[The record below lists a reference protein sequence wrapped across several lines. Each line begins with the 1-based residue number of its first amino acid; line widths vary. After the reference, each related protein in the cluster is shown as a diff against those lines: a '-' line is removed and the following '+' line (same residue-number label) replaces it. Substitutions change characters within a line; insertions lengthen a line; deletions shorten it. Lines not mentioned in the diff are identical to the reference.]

1 MNNTMELKDVLQ
13 NKLTD
18 RVRQKTDHVHDQLV
32 RMVSQ
37 QETIVDRLISSK
49 ELHFDVSGERVALSY
64 ADLSA
69 GEGEAYFLH
78 RNAIAQFANK
88 FDVPGKYLRESAL
101 GEPWQRQLAAS
112 IMQTHTE
119 NTEKQTLFLR
129 AIDGEARALLSDK
142 YKPMASAPIFLSF
155 MEEAK
160 RAGAVTF
167 DAHLSDLKAYL
178 EVVHPE
184 LLAIETPG
192 NGMVHIALG
201 LQISSSD
208 FGAGSLN
215 VRTMFYQGIC
225 MNGAIGKKQISEVH
239 LGKRLKQDDFKFS
252 DETMQKDLATMRSA
266 VGDVARG
273 AFTHQAITEHINL
286 IKNASATPID
296 AAKEIVKLPA
306 LKFTKDE
313 AELIERCLFKGDPE
327 DGVQGEMTK
336 WKMQQAMT
344 AVARD
349 LEPERMREVQQ
360 LAGEYI
366 LN

>member
-1 MNNTMELKDVLQ
+1 MELKDVLQ
-13 NKLTD
+13 IKLD
-18 RVRQKTDHVHDQLV
+18 KAVASKTDHVQQQLV
-32 RMVSQ
+32 AMIRQ
-37 QETIVDRLISSK
+37 QEQMEDSLVPSK
-49 ELHFDVSGERVALSY
+49 ELNFGVVGDRVSLSY
-64 ADLSA
+64 ADLTK
-69 GEGEAYFLH
+69 GEGAAYHLH
-78 RNAIAQFANK
+78 PNAISQFANK
-88 FDVPGKYLRESAL
+88 FGVAGKFLRDCAT
-101 GEPWQRQLAAS
+101 GEPWERVLATR
-112 IMQTHTE
+112 IMQDFVD
-119 NTEKQTLFLR
+119 NKGQKTLLMR
-129 AIDGEARALLSDK
+129 AVDGEVRGILSDA

-160 RAGAVTF
+160 RNGAVTY

-178 EVVHPE
+178 EVVKPE
-184 LLAIETPG
+184 LLEIETPN
-192 NGMVHIALG
+192 NGIVHIALG

-215 VRTMFYQGIC
+215 VRTMYYQGMC
-225 MNGAIGKKQISEVH
+225 LNGAIGKKQISEVH
-239 LGKRLKQDDFKFS
+239 LGKRLSQADFKFS
-252 DETMQKDLATMRSA
+252 DATVQKDLATMRSA

-273 AFTHQAITEHINL
+273 AFSHQAITEHINM
-286 IKNASATPID
+286 IRKASETVVD
-296 AAKEIVKLPA
+296 MKQEIVRLPKLT
-306 LKFTKDE
+306 FTKDE
-313 AELIERCLFKGDPE
+313 ADLIERCLLRGNPE